1 MKVPFVYVVI
11 LGWNCRED
19 TAECVA
25 SALDMDY
32 PAFRTLVVD
41 NGSTDGAPEYLKER
55 FPSLEMIENEEN
67 LGIARGYNTGIEYA
81 LRRKADY
88 VLLLNNDTVLD
99 VSLLRELVEAA
110 EAEPQAGVLMPKI
123 YYHGDGSRLWSAG
136 ARRRFF
142 PPGIVFIGLN
152 KDDGPSYARQRRIDY
167 APSCGLLI
175 RRGAFEEVGLFD
187 PGYFF
192 YYDDWDFSERVRR
205 AGYTILYV
213 PRAKMWHKV
222 SLSTRKRS
230 QPAKW
235 WRILGQSS
243 VRFHLKFSRTKYLS
257 LMFHTLWI
265 VLREIV
271 QGNAKVV
278 PAYLG
283 GVVEMIQRHLAGKS
297 TISSD

>member
-55 FPSLEMIENEEN
+55 FPTLEMIENEEN

>member
-11 LGWNCRED
+11 LGWNCKED

-41 NGSTDGAPEYLKER
+41 NGSTAGAPEYLKER
-55 FPSLEMIENEEN
+55 FHTLEMIENEEN
-67 LGIARGYNTGIEYA
+67 LGMARAFNIAIKYA
-81 LRRKADY
+81 LRREADY
-88 VLLLNNDTVLD
+88 ILLLNNDTILD
-99 VSLLRELVEAA
+99 VSLLKELVKVA

-123 YYHGDGSRLWSAG
+123 YYHGESSRLWSAG

-152 KDDGPSYARQRRIDY
+152 RDDGPSYARQRRIDY
-167 APSCGLLI
+167 APACALLI
-175 RRGAFEEVGLFD
+175 GREVFQEVGLFD

-192 YYDDWDFSERVRR
+192 YYEDWDFSERVRR

-213 PRAKMWHKV
+213 PQAKMWHKV
-222 SLSTRKRS
+222 SLGTLKKP

-235 WRILGQSS
+235 WRILGRSS
-243 VRFHLKFSRTKYLS
+243 VRFHLKFSRTKYLFIA
-257 LMFHTLWI
+257 LHTIWF
-265 VLREIV
+265 VLREII

-278 PAYLG
+278 PPYLA
-283 GVVEMIQRHLAGKS
+283 GVGEALRSHLAGESTAKS
-297 TISSD
+297 S